1 MISFLKGKR
10 LFKEFVIALTFL
22 SLFVISCSTV
32 PITGRSQLILIS
44 EFQEIQLGL
53 QAYNQVLEKEEPSM
67 NKRYVEYVNDVG
79 NRIALQTEKNYQW
92 EFNVFQGD
100 IINAWCLPG
109 GKIAFYDGILN
120 IMDNEAQVATV
131 MAHEIAHATARH
143 GGERVSLGILAQV
156 GAVAVQIAMRDKDP
170 AIQYAVFQA
179 YLPTVLVGVI
189 LPYSRKHENEAD
201 RMGLTYMARA
211 GFNPEEALI
220 FWEAMYEATKSKK
233 RPPVWLSTHP
243 TTLQRIENIKALLPE
258 ALEIYNDSD
267 KAPNRKIR

>member
-53 QAYNQVLEKEEPSM
+53 QAYNQVLEKEEPSK

-100 IINAWCLPG
+100 VINAWCLPG

-131 MAHEIAHATARH
+131 MAHL
-143 GGERVSLGILAQV
+143 SLIH
-156 GAVAVQIAMRDKDP
+156 I
-170 AIQYAVFQA
+170 
-179 YLPTVLVGVI
+179 
-189 LPYSRKHENEAD
+189 
-201 RMGLTYMARA
+201 
-211 GFNPEEALI
+211 
-220 FWEAMYEATKSKK
+220 
-233 RPPVWLSTHP
+233 
-243 TTLQRIENIKALLPE
+243 
-258 ALEIYNDSD
+258 
-267 KAPNRKIR
+267 

>member
-44 EFQEIQLGL
+44 EFQELQLGL
-53 QAYNQVLEKEEPSM
+53 QAYNQVLEKEEPSK

-100 IINAWCLPG
+100 VINAWCLPG

-143 GGERVSLGILAQV
+143 GGERVSIGILAQV

-189 LPYSRKHENEAD
+189 LPYSRKHENKQIEWD
-201 RMGLTYMARA
+201 LHTWQERGITL
-211 GFNPEEALI
+211 
-220 FWEAMYEATKSKK
+220 KK
-233 RPPVWLSTHP
+233 H
-243 TTLQRIENIKALLPE
+243 
-258 ALEIYNDSD
+258 
-267 KAPNRKIR
+267 

>member
-10 LFKEFVIALTFL
+10 LFKELVIALTFL
-22 SLFVISCSTV
+22 SLFIISCSTV

-44 EFQEIQLGL
+44 EFQELQLGL
-53 QAYNQVLEKEEPSM
+53 QAYNQVLEKEEPSK
-67 NKRYVEYVNDVG
+67 NKKYVQYVNDVG
-79 NRIALQTEKNYQW
+79 DKIALQTEKNYQW

-100 IINAWCLPG
+100 VINAWCLPG

-143 GGERVSLGILAQV
+143 GGERVSIGILAQV

-189 LPYSRKHENEAD
+189 LP
-201 RMGLTYMARA
+201 
-211 GFNPEEALI
+211 
-220 FWEAMYEATKSKK
+220 
-233 RPPVWLSTHP
+233 
-243 TTLQRIENIKALLPE
+243 
-258 ALEIYNDSD
+258 
-267 KAPNRKIR
+267 